1 MSQPQLLDIIELR
14 VNLPEIDR
22 RIGDRG
28 TIVECYS
35 DEAFEIEFINELGET
50 VGLQTL
56 SRHQFVV
63 VWQAATQQWVSPYRD
78 YDQLKDQLFAGE
90 TVDSLYEKIQAQENA
105 D

>member
-1 MSQPQLLDIIELR
+1 MSQPKLFDIIKLR
-14 VNLPEIDR
+14 VNLPEVDR
-22 RIGDRG
+22 RIGNRG
-28 TIVECYS
+28 TIVECYG
-35 DEAFEIEFINELGET
+35 DEAFEVEFINESGET
-50 VGLQTL
+50 VGLATL

-63 VWQAATQQWVSPYRD
+63 VWQAATQQWVRPRGD